1 MRFVLKK
8 IQFIHPRRCKPN
20 YRFSVVLVALICLHL
35 QKVSSSVYLSSPW
48 LTSAVQS
55 TTNNG
60 LVHFL
65 AIVKSLIIYHL
76 LIVRKQCYCSTQSAG
91 IYSLSMTPFIYCEY
105 LKTFFFYKDSNGIR
119 TWCVVLNP
127 KSRHKSTIL
136 LKFLHIRKWVLF
148 QNPSV
153 HYRLNLKSDYSL
165 LQPYR
170 LYNPLTKTKRQ
181 RNKVRAI

>member
-1 MRFVLKK
+1 MLHSVSYNATAKSVKWDLFKKK

-105 LKTFFFYKDSNGIR
+105 LKTFFLQRFQWNKDLVCCFEPKISSQIDNSFEILAYKEMGTVS
-119 TWCVVLNP
+119 
-127 KSRHKSTIL
+127 KSQCTL
-136 LKFLHIRKWVLF
+136 
-148 QNPSV
+148 
-153 HYRLNLKSDYSL
+153 
-165 LQPYR
+165 
-170 LYNPLTKTKRQ
+170 
-181 RNKVRAI
+181 